1 MEARRKEIWRK
12 TWVVSRTPH
21 ALISV
26 DLQTYLKDKICLF
39 KVPWNLFP
47 AWEEAAKYPKR
58 NCNNR
63 RMLCE
68 VREPLFLVRRLTLRP
83 SMEET
88 SDKSQTLEGVTLEQK
103 TPNLI
108 YIWTLQ
114 GSLVDLS
121 IYIFEF
127 VRCSEKKWEVG
138 ETCAASRGIFIFQF
152 SSLFHTC
159 YCNAPAIFKYS
170 VPKQQTTASA
180 ILSVISGNGSNEWGG
195 VKNTFWQDKC
205 ATNGK
210 LLARKRKRFKTHKKR
225 NNEDGTQSVAKISNN
240 SITVAAKNSIDYKF
254 VLFFC
259 HISFRPFVL
268 RA

>member
-1 MEARRKEIWRK
+1 MNGSFQPRPPVFLLGIYSVPMHMAYLYSRISQVTKFVLGERKWKPVVKKFCVRPEWFLELHTHSYRSICRRIEKIK
-12 TWVVSRTPH
+12 FVF
-21 ALISV
+21 
-26 DLQTYLKDKICLF
+26 LKY
-39 KVPWNLFP
+39 PWNLFP

-127 VRCSEKKWEVG
+127 VRCSEKK
-138 ETCAASRGIFIFQF
+138 
-152 SSLFHTC
+152 
-159 YCNAPAIFKYS
+159 
-170 VPKQQTTASA
+170 
-180 ILSVISGNGSNEWGG
+180 
-195 VKNTFWQDKC
+195 
-205 ATNGK
+205 
-210 LLARKRKRFKTHKKR
+210 
-225 NNEDGTQSVAKISNN
+225 
-240 SITVAAKNSIDYKF
+240 
-254 VLFFC
+254 
-259 HISFRPFVL
+259 
-268 RA
+268 